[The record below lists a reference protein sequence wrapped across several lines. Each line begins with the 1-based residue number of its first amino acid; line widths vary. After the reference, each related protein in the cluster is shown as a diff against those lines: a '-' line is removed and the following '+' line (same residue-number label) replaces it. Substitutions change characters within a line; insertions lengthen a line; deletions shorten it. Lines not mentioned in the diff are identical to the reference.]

1 MMATDLQKIKENW
14 REHEHFSKYVSTY
27 DELNLTE
34 QQQQQQKLT
43 EFLRYACES
52 LKKHFKQWTSNNF
65 FLGLFSN
72 HHTAR
77 QVANFILG
85 RNGVNMVT
93 YKDDSHNAS
102 VNCSI
107 FFDFLKQN
115 VSKETILNVRNLPV
129 VINNRTAIYIIAA
142 GGNIWHSD
150 ATTSLL
156 AFRNLYLH
164 QYSAFP
170 TNTQFVERG
179 VKESGYVSLGR
190 RGEAQRS
197 VLAIS

>member
-1 MMATDLQKIKENW
+1 MDSKPIVNDLHMLVAFHQSFLFPHFKFLQLGDKEAGDKPSFQARHLLVRYCMMATDLQKIKENW
-14 REHEHFSKYVSTY
+14 REHEHFSKDVSTY

-52 LKKHFKQWTSNNF
+52 LKKHFKQWTSSNF

-85 RNGVNMVT
+85 RNGANMVT
-93 YKDDSHNAS
+93 YKDDLHNAS

-107 FFDFLKQN
+107 FKNNMFQKKQ
-115 VSKETILNVRNLPV
+115 
-129 VINNRTAIYIIAA
+129 
-142 GGNIWHSD
+142 
-150 ATTSLL
+150 
-156 AFRNLYLH
+156 F
-164 QYSAFP
+164 
-170 TNTQFVERG
+170 
-179 VKESGYVSLGR
+179 
-190 RGEAQRS
+190 
-197 VLAIS
+197 